1 MQNGPKPVFAFLPVR
16 NSGLRFA
23 LHADF
28 DVVAGR
34 DDLVA
39 DSSRNEWLQSEAAGN
54 FCDMLLSSKCMQ
66 VESAAAWLQFVP
78 LRHEVSPTH
87 LAFSEK
93 VANFLR
99 KFKCIQLKALSH
111 PKSMF
116 WFVLLPSHVSLTAA
130 GYEVLQAVHAWLPL
144 VG

>member
-1 MQNGPKPVFAFLPVR
+1 MLRAHQRTAHVALAFSVDSSGKLMQNGPKLVFAFLPVR
-16 NSGLRFA
+16 HFGLRFA

-39 DSSRNEWLQSEAAGN
+39 DSSQNEWLQSEAAGN

-78 LRHEVSPTH
+78 LRHEVSPT
-87 LAFSEK
+87 L
-93 VANFLR
+93 
-99 KFKCIQLKALSH
+99 
-111 PKSMF
+111 
-116 WFVLLPSHVSLTAA
+116 
-130 GYEVLQAVHAWLPL
+130 
-144 VG
+144 